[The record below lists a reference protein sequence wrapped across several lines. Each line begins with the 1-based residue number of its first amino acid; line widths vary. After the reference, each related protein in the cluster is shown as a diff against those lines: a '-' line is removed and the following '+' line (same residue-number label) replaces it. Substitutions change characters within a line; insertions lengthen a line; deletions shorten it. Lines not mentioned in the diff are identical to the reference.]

1 MLSLSQEPKVLQLVS
16 KEVWVERTLTTTST
30 LTNTALSFP
39 TPVEESVYP
48 ILGKRMV
55 EELANRLWVFLFPW
69 EIDVLF
75 ACFDVDN
82 F

>member
-48 ILGKRMV
+48 TLGKRTT
-55 EELANRLWVFLFPW
+55 EELANRLWVFLFPYTT
-69 EIDVLF
+69 LF
-75 ACFDVDN
+75 RSL
-82 F
+82 